1 MISKYD
7 IVIAGGGMAGLSLAY
22 YLTQNVKIS
31 NLQILIID
39 PSQKVSN
46 DRTWGFWQKQKSAF
60 DHLLTASW
68 TKVVFKSSQ
77 GEVLPLDLENYQ
89 YKLLRG
95 IDFYDFV
102 KRTLK
107 QFPNVTFLR
116 EKVIN
121 IDDQTDKVLVTTESK
136 KLEADW
142 VFDSTFKLDLS
153 NPDNQNMLQHFKGA
167 VIETT
172 EEVFDPELPDLMN
185 FSVPQKNDECRFVYV
200 LPFSKTKALVE
211 YTLFT
216 EELLSEE
223 AYDEE
228 LYSYIKEHISKDFTV
243 VEDEFG
249 IIPMS
254 DVQTTEFPSERVVR
268 IGTAGGGTNP
278 ATGYTFAN
286 TQNRLQELVT
296 QLAESG
302 SPIKPKTWWEKRHH
316 LYAAILLNVLLNK
329 RYLAAVVF
337 EELYKKNPP
346 ALVFKFLD
354 GATSFAEELKIMWS
368 TRIYHFG
375 LAAIDVLKR
384 RLL

>member
-7 IVIAGGGMAGLSLAY
+7 IIIAGGGMAGLSLAY
-22 YLTQNVKIS
+22 YLTQNVKTS

-68 TKVVFKSSQ
+68 AKVFFKSSQ

-102 KRTLK
+102 KGTLK

-136 KLEADW
+136 NLEADW

-167 VIETT
+167 IIETK

-216 EELLSEE
+216 EELLSKE

-228 LYSYIKEHISKDFTV
+228 LYSYIKKHISKDFTV

-254 DVQTTEFPSERVVR
+254 DVRTTEFPSERVIR